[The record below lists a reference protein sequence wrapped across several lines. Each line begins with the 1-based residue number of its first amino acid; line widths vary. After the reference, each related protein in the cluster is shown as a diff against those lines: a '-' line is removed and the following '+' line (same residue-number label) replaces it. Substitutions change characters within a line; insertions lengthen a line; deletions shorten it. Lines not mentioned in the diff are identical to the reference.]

1 MKRFNL
7 FLILICSLFLG
18 IKSTNAQIALQYTD
32 TTLCPGQT
40 IEMCASLTGQSDDN
54 TSDDYYGNVL
64 DIGFPFVFF
73 GKTYTKCIAS
83 GNGMIR
89 FDTTKANQPVG
100 WQWGQ
105 ITGSGDANN
114 AIFATFLDLFLPAG
128 GKIRYQRT
136 GNVGTRR
143 FIVEWCS
150 LPVYGC
156 NSLIVTSQAIL
167 YEGTNEIEIHTT
179 KIPPITGNCPS
190 ASFGYYGQVVQGV
203 RNEIGT
209 FEYFPTDRGP
219 VTSPTNWGLA
229 GINNDGMRFTPT
241 SGTVYTTSPIPF
253 NPWVIIDSLSSLDL
267 KWHAEGQPNLPIGTG
282 PCVTA
287 TPDGQID
294 YYTVSFNGNA
304 GCENDLVSFIDTVFI
319 HYGTSYDTTQMEI
332 CAGTTYHWFDRDLF
346 KAGNYD
352 TLLKTVMGCDSF
364 LRLQLIVNPLPNIAL
379 KNFSS
384 TIGLCGSD
392 SVVLSILNPEST
404 TTYQWYK
411 DGSPIALNGQTFK
424 YTVKQAGVYTVTAT
438 TNKGCT
444 LTSQKVTVTANP
456 SPVAAIIPIP
466 ETVICAYDTLEI
478 AAVAGA
484 GYDYRWTPE
493 KPFRVISGPDG
504 QKVKGVFLDPIT
516 TVTLTVY
523 NQYGCYDSATT
534 LVLTK
539 PCCEVFI
546 PNAFSPNGDGLNE
559 YFNPQL
565 QLGQI
570 LLTMQV
576 FDRYGKLIYNNT
588 NIKKGWDGKYE
599 DGAEASTGVYMYFIK
614 YTCADGKL
622 YEKKESVS
630 LIR

>member
-7 FLILICSLFLG
+7 FLILICSFFLG
-18 IKSTNAQIALQYTD
+18 IKNTNAQIALQYTD

-40 IEMCASLTGQSDDN
+40 INMCASLTGQSDDN
-54 TSDDYYGNVL
+54 NSDDYYGNVL

-89 FDTTKANQPVG
+89 FDTTNANQPVG

-114 AIFATFLDLFLPAG
+114 AIFATFLDLYLPAG

-136 GNVGTRR
+136 GNAGSRR

-150 LPVYGC
+150 LPVFGC

-167 YEGTNEIEIHTT
+167 YEGTNIIEIHTT
-179 KIPPITGNCPS
+179 KIPPITGNCPT

-203 RNEIGT
+203 RNELGT

-219 VTSPTNWGLA
+219 ITSPTNWGLT

-241 SGTVYTTSPIPF
+241 SSTVYTTSPIPF
-253 NPWVIIDSLSSLDL
+253 NAWIIIDSLSSMDL

-304 GCENDLVSFIDTVFI
+304 GCENDLVSFIDTVHI

-332 CAGTTYHWFDRDLF
+332 CAGTTYHWFGRDLF

-392 SVVLSILNPEST
+392 SAVLSILNPEST
-404 TTYQWYK
+404 TTYQWFK
-411 DGSPIALNGQTFK
+411 DGSPIAPNGQTFK

-438 TNKGCT
+438 TDKGCT

-456 SPVAAIIPIP
+456 SPEAAIVPIP

-493 KPFRVISGPDG
+493 KPFRVITGPDG
-504 QKVKGVFLDPIT
+504 QKVKGVFLDPLT

-523 NQYGCYDSATT
+523 NQYGCYDTATT
-534 LVLTK
+534 LVQTK

-576 FDRYGKLIYNNT
+576 FDRYGKLVYNNT

-599 DGAEASTGVYMYFIK
+599 DGAEASNGVYMYFIK